1 MAKFPLV
8 SAATYSANLSIATVA
23 ARAWR
28 DARTG
33 VDRGSRAYDNRRYD
47 EGAVF
52 DSVVVRQCKRPVIT
66 RGYR

>member
-1 MAKFPLV
+1 MRGRRRDRRGRRPLRAPSV
-8 SAATYSANLSIATVA
+8 SV

-33 VDRGSRAYDNRRYD
+33 VDLGSRAYDNRRYD
-47 EGAVF
+47 EGAAF
-52 DSVVVRQCKRPVIT
+52 ESVAGRRCKRPVIT